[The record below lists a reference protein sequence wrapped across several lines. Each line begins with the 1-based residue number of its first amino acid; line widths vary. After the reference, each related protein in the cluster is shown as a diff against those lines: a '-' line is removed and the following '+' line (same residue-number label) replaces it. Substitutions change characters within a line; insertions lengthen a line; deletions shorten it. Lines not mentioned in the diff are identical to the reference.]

1 MIVEIC
7 IVGTLSILLATI
19 GSGPSMIRTGFML
32 FAIPPIGLAI
42 TNAIG
47 RETANGKGTWYLD
60 PEFARWYRIGG
71 FLVLLVLIYL
81 SEIFDSYLPLF
92 V

>member
-1 MIVEIC
+1 MKFFLNPFLFYQ
-7 IVGTLSILLATI
+7 TPPALPLPFYPQPLL
-19 GSGPSMIRTGFML
+19 
-32 FAIPPIGLAI
+32 PPILVSV

-47 RETANGKGTWYLD
+47 RETVDGKGTWYLD
-60 PEFARWYRIGG
+60 PEFAHWYRIGG